1 MSGTKKKVAQK
12 SQKSEISEKP
22 DQVQQE
28 SIEVGQVVPVQAEEV
43 PVVPTLVESQEQ
55 TPMDKEIAKMQA
67 KMLKL
72 VNDSID
78 VLDCAINGNEWRN
91 TGKKVSRTQLYAA
104 APLVGRFAPEL
115 ATIKSGA
122 VHLHL
127 SIPRPKQAQGEG
139 AKPTQVIE
147 AQAKDVPNK

>member
-1 MSGTKKKVAQK
+1 MAGTVKKVAQK
-12 SQKSEISEKP
+12 TKKTEISKKE
-22 DQVQQE
+22 DQIDQE
-28 SIEVGQVVPVQAEEV
+28 PIEPGQLEPIPMEAVPT
-43 PVVPTLVESQEQ
+43 VPTLVESNEQ
-55 TPMDKEIAKMQA
+55 SPMDKEIAKMQT